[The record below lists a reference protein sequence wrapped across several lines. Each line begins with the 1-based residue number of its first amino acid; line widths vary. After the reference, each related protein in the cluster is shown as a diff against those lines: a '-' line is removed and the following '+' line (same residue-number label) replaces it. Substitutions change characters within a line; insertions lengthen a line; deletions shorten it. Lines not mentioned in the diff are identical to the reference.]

1 MFEYAFIQ
9 NAFIVAV
16 LISIVCPLI
25 GMFLVLRRYS
35 MIGDVLAH
43 ASLAGVAVGL
53 LLDINPILSAFG
65 LTSVFGVLI
74 EVLRQRF
81 RRYAELILVIILALS
96 VGIAITIMS
105 AGLVHA
111 NVESF
116 LFGSMLT
123 VTKEDVWS
131 VVALSIISLLT
142 IIKLYPQLVMLTFDE
157 DGAQIAGVKTKLI
170 NYIFAILVAATISV
184 AIRIVGILVISSL
197 IALPVATALQL
208 QKGFRRTLEF
218 SVLFGFLDI
227 IISLF
232 ISFWV
237 DAAPGGITAIISV
250 VMLLVVIFYKEVT
263 TGGGKEKVGENVDV
277 GGEEKKKRPAVL
289 YFIYCWPKP
298 VC

>member
-25 GMFLVLRRYS
+25 GMFL
-35 MIGDVLAH
+35 VLAH

-250 VMLLVVIFYKEVT
+250 VMLLVVLFYKEGT
-263 TGGGKEKVGENVDV
+263 TGGGREAQEGNT
-277 GGEEKKKRPAVL
+277 GLGRTFTL
-289 YFIYCWPKP
+289 
-298 VC
+298 